1 MDKAAVD
8 AARECLDRAKAEL
21 VAMQKADS
29 FKKMEEGWSNFLTMA
44 NRVYVKLEQGAK
56 VSGPSKGWFG
66 LKRHERKVD
75 PLLKYIKNA
84 RDVDEHGLQRITDRQ
99 DGGVGVK
106 FPTATNDAP
115 VRVKSGSIGGG
126 QISFELEDPNTPVV
140 IEIVPSAVKLVEV
153 INHGDRYQPPEEHMG
168 QPISR
173 IHPVAH
179 PHPVAVASLTVS
191 HLEALIDEAESRVL

>member
-21 VAMQKADS
+21 VAMENADS
-29 FKKMEEGWSNFLTMA
+29 FKKIEEGWSDFLTMA

-66 LKRHERKVD
+66 LKIHERKVD

-84 RDVDEHGLQRITDRQ
+84 RDVDEHGLQQITDRQ
-99 DGGVGVK
+99 DAGVGVK

-115 VRVKSGSIGGG
+115 VIVKSGRIAGG
-126 QISFELEDPNTPVV
+126 QISFELEDPNTPVT
-140 IEIVPSAVKLVEV
+140 IRIIPSTVKLVEV
-153 INHGDRYQPPEEHMG
+153 INRGVRYQPPEEHMG
-168 QPISR
+168 QPIPQ
-173 IHPVAH
+173 IHPIAH
-179 PHPVAVASLTVS
+179 PHPVAVARLTVS
-191 HLEALIDEAESRVL
+191 HLDALIGEAKSRVL